1 LADETNQAQWPPL
14 GGPEIDARAAIRKK
28 RDGGKHGADE
38 ILALTA
44 GFTRGR
50 IPDYQIAA
58 WLMAV
63 FFEGL
68 DAEETLALTE
78 AMLHSGEVIS
88 LPGLSGP
95 TVDKHSTGGVGDKI
109 SLALAPMVAACGAF
123 VPMIS
128 GRGLGHTGGT
138 LDKLESIPG
147 MRVQLGAEEFRKLVR
162 AHGLAFGSQ
171 TSDIAPADR
180 LLYALR
186 DVTAT
191 VECIPLIVSSIL
203 SKKFASGTKRV
214 VFDVKTGR
222 GAFMRDPER
231 ARELAR
237 QLLSVTRGLGFD
249 GTALITDM
257 EQPLGRAVGNTLEVA
272 EAVDVLHGGGPEDT
286 RTLTLKLAGEML
298 ALAGLSA
305 SPEEGEKTVKMAVSG
320 GRAYAKF
327 QEIIE
332 AQGGNPRYVID
343 PTQLPKAPRVHG
355 IESPRDGYV
364 TGLDAFEIGEIVV
377 HLGGGRLRKDDK
389 VDPSVGI
396 ILLKKMG
403 DHVAKGEPLATIH
416 AQDAAQVAIRAL
428 TEAYRIGDEPP
439 PARPLV
445 LERMQAPTAVV

>member
-1 LADETNQAQWPPL
+1 MPDETTHAQWPPL
-14 GGPEIDARAAIRKK
+14 GGTEIDARAAIRKK

-44 GFTRGR
+44 GFTRGK
-50 IPDYQIAA
+50 IPDYQVAA

-63 FFEGL
+63 FFQGL
-68 DAEETLALTE
+68 DQEETLALTE

-109 SLALAPMVAACGAF
+109 SLALAPIVAACGGF

-147 MRVQLGAEEFRKLVR
+147 VRVQLGAEEFRKLVR

-186 DVTAT
+186 DVTST

-222 GAFMRDPER
+222 GAFMREIER
-231 ARELAR
+231 ARELAS
-237 QLLSVTRGLGFD
+237 QLLSVTRGLGFE
-249 GTALITDM
+249 GTALITNMD
-257 EQPLGRAVGNTLEVA
+257 QPLGRAVGNALEVA

-286 RTLTLKLAGEML
+286 RALTLKLAGEML

-305 SPEEGEKTVKMAVSG
+305 SPEQGEMAAKAAVQG
-320 GRAYAKF
+320 GKAFAKF

-332 AQGGNPRYVID
+332 AQGGSPRYIGD
-343 PTQLPKAPRVHG
+343 TTQLPKAPRVHG
-355 IESPRDGYV
+355 IESPREGYV
-364 TGLDAFEIGEIVV
+364 TALDAFEIGEIVV

-396 ILLKKMG
+396 MLLKKVG
-403 DHVAKGEPLATIH
+403 DRVAQGEPLATIH
-416 AQDAAQVAIRAL
+416 AKDAAQVAIQAL
-428 TEAYRIGDEPP
+428 SEAYTIGDEPP
-439 PARPLV
+439 RQRPLV
-445 LERMQAPTAVV
+445 LERVQAPAAAV